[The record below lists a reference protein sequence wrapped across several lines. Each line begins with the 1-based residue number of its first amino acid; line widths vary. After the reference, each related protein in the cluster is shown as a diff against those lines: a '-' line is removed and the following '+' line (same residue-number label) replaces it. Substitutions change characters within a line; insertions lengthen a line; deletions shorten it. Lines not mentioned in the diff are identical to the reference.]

1 MGKYV
6 MLLHNDKLN
15 KRFQNSKLIVLC
27 ISFFK
32 IKYERESYSA
42 LKDLTQLDFLL
53 DCINK

>member
-1 MGKYV
+1 

-53 DCINK
+53 DCLNK